1 MFLFFFFF
9 SSSVKDIRVKV
20 FGYFIPS
27 TPWAKVSMYDGN
39 LNAEELID
47 WINTLDKYFN
57 YEEVDDSK
65 KVKFSMMKLREHA
78 SIWWDGVQVD

>member
-1 MFLFFFFF
+1 
-9 SSSVKDIRVKV
+9 
-20 FGYFIPS
+20 
-27 TPWAKVSMYDGN
+27 MYDGN